1 MTGMGKANAAGRHA
15 VIFDIDGT
23 LLRSAEIDDALYRRS
38 VRAVLG
44 DVRLRPALA
53 DYEYVTDSGILAQI
67 FADNG
72 LALSPDRSAAIR
84 SAFVD
89 ACRMH
94 IDSHGAFPE
103 IPGARDMLHSLS
115 MSPAHAVAIATGGW
129 RDTAR
134 LKLETAGFEL
144 GGLPLATA
152 DDSHDRTEIMQIAL
166 QQLGARFDSVRYYG
180 DGPWDRQACQ
190 RLGWEFVAV
199 GPALGGIESY
209 AQLID
214 AT

>member
-1 MTGMGKANAAGRHA
+1 MGKVNTASRHA

-23 LLRSAEIDDALYRRS
+23 LLHSAEIDDALYRQS
-38 VRAVLG
+38 VQAVLG
-44 DVRLRPALA
+44 HVRLRPTLA

-72 LALSPDRSAAIR
+72 LAVCPERSAAIR

-89 ACRMH
+89 ACRAH
-94 IDSHGAFPE
+94 IDNHGAFPE
-103 IPGARDMLHSLS
+103 IPGAREMLRRLS
-115 MSPAHAVAIATGGW
+115 MSPDHAVAIATGGW

-144 GGLPLATA
+144 RGLPLATA

-166 QQLGARFDSVRYYG
+166 LQLGARFESVRYYG
-180 DGPWDRQACQ
+180 DGPWDRLACK

-199 GPALGGIESY
+199 GPTLGGIESY
-209 AQLID
+209 AQVLN
-214 AT
+214 AC